1 MEEKDAQLKKVNV
14 LLETMATETE
24 KLKQHNMQK
33 TLNSPQQQKTLNSP
47 QQQKTIDDLR
57 LQVKTM
63 MKQAVDNRQ
72 KTQKEHEAV
81 VAKKNQ
87 EIQELQSRLQKAGS
101 TERVEQLE
109 RELKE
114 VKKVNGLDSVIKLE
128 AKNNYLDSLI
138 LEHQKEFKEKEDAL

>member
-14 LLETMATETE
+14 LLETMVTETE